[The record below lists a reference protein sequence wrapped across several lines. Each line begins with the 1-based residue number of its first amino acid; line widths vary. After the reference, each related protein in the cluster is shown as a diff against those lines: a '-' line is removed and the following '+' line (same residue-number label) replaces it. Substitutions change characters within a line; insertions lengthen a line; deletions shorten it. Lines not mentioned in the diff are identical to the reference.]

1 MTILRGDVATLDLS
15 DVVTGERLNHV
26 TPGDVLLHDF
36 MEPLGLSAR
45 SVARSLD
52 VPPNRITEIINGER
66 AITADT
72 ALRLEDLFGA
82 SAEFWMNLQCAHDLE
97 VARERVA
104 A

>member
-1 MTILRGDVATLDLS
+1 MTILRKDLDTLDLT
-15 DVVTGERLNHV
+15 DVVTGERLSHV

-36 MEPLGLSAR
+36 VEPLGLSAR

-52 VPPNRITEIINGER
+52 VPPNRVTEIINGER

-72 ALRLEDLFGA
+72 ALRLETLFGA
-82 SAEFWMNLQCAHDLE
+82 SAEFWMNLQSIHDLE